1 MSVNILSTIMQFLT
15 PDMVGR
21 IASVAGLD
29 RTVAQRAIGAAV
41 PALLSGLASLA
52 SKPDGARELARAV
65 GEQPRAG
72 LDTFADAIG
81 GSRSMIESGKNL
93 LSSLL
98 GGSTVGKLVSA
109 ISTVEGIGE
118 GSVKTLMGLLTP
130 AVLGVLGHEQRSAG
144 LDAQGL
150 ARMLVSQKDQF
161 AAAMPSEL
169 SSMLEAGETYGR
181 QPAEAYRPA
190 AASFGPARS
199 RTAASTSSSWAYWV
213 LPLLALAGLTWFLLR
228 GMEPD
233 QRVVIDTSQPA
244 VADATK
250 AAQSLVVGGTD
261 VGRQVV
267 SAVQTLG
274 ANLSNVKDA
283 ASANAALPGLQSSA
297 KELDR
302 LASISSQL
310 PAEARTTV
318 ADFIKASAP
327 RINSAVDTIMN
338 LPGVAAIVKPT
349 IDEMRGKLDTMAMTT
364 GTFMKEKAAA
374 TTIK

>member
-1 MSVNILSTIMQFLT
+1 MSVNILSAIMQFLT

-21 IASVAGLD
+21 ISSVAGLD

-65 GEQPRAG
+65 GEQPRG
-72 LDTFADAIG
+72 MLNSFADSVG
-81 GSRSMIESGKNL
+81 GSRALIDSGKNL

-98 GGSTVGKLVSA
+98 GGSTAGKLISA

-118 GSVKTLMGLLTP
+118 GSVRTLMGLLTP

-144 LDAQGL
+144 LDAAGL
-150 ARMLVSQKDQF
+150 ARTLVSQKDQF

-169 SSMLEAGETYGR
+169 SSMLDTSDTYSR
-181 QPAEAYRPA
+181 PAAEAYRPSGEA
-190 AASFGPARS
+190 YRPARQ
-199 RTAASTSSSWAYWV
+199 TTPNTSSSWAYWV

-228 GMEPD
+228 EMEPD
-233 QRVVIDTSQPA
+233 PRVVLDTAQPG
-244 VADATK
+244 VADATRS
-250 AAQSLVVGGTD
+250 AQNLVVGGTD

-274 ANLSNVKDA
+274 TNLSNVKDA
-283 ASANAALPGLQSSA
+283 TSANAALPGLQSSA
-297 KELDR
+297 KELER
-302 LASISSQL
+302 LAAISSQL

-327 RINSAVDTIMN
+327 RINSAIDTIMN

-349 IDEMRGKLDTMAMTT
+349 IDEMRGKLDTMAMST
-364 GTFMKEKAAA
+364 GAFMKEKAAA
-374 TTIK
+374 TTVK

>member
-1 MSVNILSTIMQFLT
+1 MQFLT

-150 ARMLVSQKDQF
+150 ARMLVSQQDQF

-169 SSMLEAGETYGR
+169 SSMLEAGETYRR

-190 AASFGPARS
+190 ASFGPARQ
-199 RTAASTSSSWAYWV
+199 RTTASTSSSWAYWV

-233 QRVVIDTSQPA
+233 QRVVIDTSQPG

-274 ANLSNVKDA
+274 TNLSNVKDA
-283 ASANAALPGLQSSA
+283 PSADAALPGLQSSV

-302 LASISSQL
+302 LAAISSQL

-327 RINSAVDTIMN
+327 RINSAIDTIMN
-338 LPGVAAIVKPT
+338 LPGVAAVVKPT

-374 TTIK
+374 TTVK

>member
-1 MSVNILSTIMQFLT
+1 MSVNILSAIMQFLT

-21 IASVAGLD
+21 ISSVAGLD

-65 GEQPRAG
+65 GEQPRG
-72 LDTFADAIG
+72 MLDSFADSIG
-81 GSRSMIESGKNL
+81 GSRALIDSGKNL

-98 GGSTVGKLVSA
+98 GGSTVGKLISA
-109 ISTVEGIGE
+109 ISSVEGIGE
-118 GSVKTLMGLLTP
+118 GSVRTLMGLLTP
-130 AVLGVLGHEQRSAG
+130 AVLGVLGREQRSAG
-144 LDAQGL
+144 LDAAGL
-150 ARMLVSQKDQF
+150 ARTLVSQKDQF

-169 SSMLEAGETYGR
+169 SSMLDMSDTYSRPTAEAFRPTG
-181 QPAEAYRPA
+181 EAYRPA
-190 AASFGPARS
+190 RQA
-199 RTAASTSSSWAYWV
+199 TNTSSTWAYWV

-228 GMEPD
+228 EMEPD
-233 QRVVIDTSQPA
+233 RRVALDTAQPG
-244 VADATK
+244 ADATRS
-250 AAQSLVVGGTD
+250 AQNLVVGGTD

-274 ANLSNVKDA
+274 TNLSNVKDA

-297 KELDR
+297 KELER
-302 LASISSQL
+302 LAAISSQL

-318 ADFIKASAP
+318 ADFVKASAP
-327 RINSAVDTIMN
+327 RINSAIDTIMN

-364 GTFMKEKAAA
+364 GAFVKEKAAA
-374 TTIK
+374 TSVK

>member
-1 MSVNILSTIMQFLT
+1 MQFLT

-21 IASVAGLD
+21 ISSVAGLD

-65 GEQPRAG
+65 GEQPRG
-72 LDTFADAIG
+72 MLDSFADSIG
-81 GSRSMIESGKNL
+81 GSRALIDSGKNL

-98 GGSTVGKLVSA
+98 GGSTVGKLISA
-109 ISTVEGIGE
+109 ISSVEGIGE
-118 GSVKTLMGLLTP
+118 GSVRTLMGLLTP
-130 AVLGVLGHEQRSAG
+130 AVLGVLGREQRSAG
-144 LDAQGL
+144 LDAAGL
-150 ARMLVSQKDQF
+150 ARTLVSQKDQF

-169 SSMLEAGETYGR
+169 SSMLDMSDTYSRPTAEAFRPTG
-181 QPAEAYRPA
+181 EAYRPA
-190 AASFGPARS
+190 RQA
-199 RTAASTSSSWAYWV
+199 TNTSSTWAYWV

-228 GMEPD
+228 EMEPD
-233 QRVVIDTSQPA
+233 RRVALDTAQPG
-244 VADATK
+244 ADATRS
-250 AAQSLVVGGTD
+250 AQNLVVGGTD

-274 ANLSNVKDA
+274 TNLSNVKDA

-302 LASISSQL
+302 LAAISSQL

-327 RINSAVDTIMN
+327 RINSAIDTIMN

-364 GTFMKEKAAA
+364 GAFVKEKAAA
-374 TTIK
+374 TSVK